1 MRDFRRPT
9 LIYGCLTSIL
19 LQQEPDTFCQ
29 YRKHEEKKAHDQ
41 IREVELV
48 FLYTCFAEECNLLLQ
63 TAGLHACPYRDQPYS
78 TTLWWLRCH
87 LTFSLICSAIQ
98 VLCKA
103 ISSVGHA
110 IHSSASVHLV
120 IAESSIPLTHSFS
133 FSFIFVLMFAYMKI
147 IFSDLM
153 QGNETVSGQ
162 MCILYTLL
170 LKCIYKLCTLH

>member
-1 MRDFRRPT
+1 MGDFRRPT
-9 LIYGCLTSIL
+9 LMYGCLTSIL

-41 IREVELV
+41 RIREVELI
-48 FLYTCFAEECNLLLQ
+48 FQHTCFAEECNLLLQ

-78 TTLWWLRCH
+78 TTLRWLRCH

-133 FSFIFVLMFAYMKI
+133 FSFIC
-147 IFSDLM
+147 FSLF
-153 QGNETVSGQ
+153 
-162 MCILYTLL
+162 
-170 LKCIYKLCTLH
+170 LCLHIHGRRKRGGWGGLGRPTFLATHSL